1 MKLTDQV
8 LMVVERV
15 IEKIRECIVIDML
28 FVFMP
33 ERGATG
39 AIFITRLL
47 QVKFLDI
54 NNNLCFA
61 LIDLEKTFNRVP
73 LEVLWWVVHVIDVPE
88 WTVIVQAMYNGV
100 KGKVRVNSSYSDGFE
115 VKVDVQKAQQ
125 D

>member
-88 WTVIVQAMYNGV
+88 WTVIVQAMHNGV
-100 KGKVRVNSSYSDGFE
+100 KGKVRVNSSYSDEFE

-125 D
+125 G

>member
-1 MKLTDQV
+1 
-8 LMVVERV
+8 MVVERV

-100 KGKVRVNSSYSDGFE
+100 KGKVRVNSSYSDEFE

-125 D
+125 G

>member
-1 MKLTDQV
+1 
-8 LMVVERV
+8 MVVERV

-61 LIDLEKTFNRVP
+61 LIDLEKAFNRVP

-88 WTVIVQAMYNGV
+88 WIVIVQAMYNGV
-100 KGKVRVNSSYSDGFE
+100 KGKVRVNSSYSDEFE
-115 VKVDVQKAQQ
+115 VKVEVQKAQQ
-125 D
+125 G

>member
-15 IEKIRECIVIDML
+15 IENIRECIVIDML

-88 WTVIVQAMYNGV
+88 WIVIVRAMYNGV
-100 KGKVRVNSSYSDGFE
+100 KGKVRVNSSYSDEFE

-125 D
+125 G

>member
-1 MKLTDQV
+1 
-8 LMVVERV
+8 MVVERV
-15 IEKIRECIVIDML
+15 IENIRECIVIDML

-88 WTVIVQAMYNGV
+88 WIVHTVTSLKLKLMYRRLS
-100 KGKVRVNSSYSDGFE
+100 KAKSIAYHYSFE
-115 VKVDVQKAQQ
+115 SII
-125 D
+125 

>member
-15 IEKIRECIVIDML
+15 IEKIRDCIVIDML

-61 LIDLEKTFNRVP
+61 LIDLEKAFNRVP

-100 KGKVRVNSSYSDGFE
+100 KGKVRVNSSYSDEFE

-125 D
+125 G

>member
-88 WTVIVQAMYNGV
+88 WIVIVQAMYNGV

>member
-100 KGKVRVNSSYSDGFE
+100 KGKVRVNSSYSDEFE

-125 D
+125 G

>member
-8 LMVVERV
+8 LMIVERV

-28 FVFMP
+28 FIFMP

-88 WTVIVQAMYNGV
+88 WIVIVQAMYNGV
-100 KGKVRVNSSYSDGFE
+100 KGKVRVNSSYSDEFE

-125 D
+125 G